1 MFQFSHQYIVFLGN
15 VNPLPHSP
23 AAKQSKLVGLRK
35 VVVEPSNL
43 VCSLLISI
51 EFNSVEE
58 PIRKMMRNVLK
69 RPLKIAIQRRYFHS
83 FSINFVFTTYFNWQ
97 NMPIYLFKCVNIV
110 VQSYIKCRQINSDL
124 IEYRNYIHLGRY
136 KLY

>member
-1 MFQFSHQYIVFLGN
+1 MPILVLFCMVWFGYVLDWFVID
-15 VNPLPHSP
+15 PHHISP

-58 PIRKMMRNVLK
+58 PIRKMMRQCVK
-69 RPLKIAIQRRYFHS
+69 RLLKIAI
-83 FSINFVFTTYFNWQ
+83 
-97 NMPIYLFKCVNIV
+97 
-110 VQSYIKCRQINSDL
+110 
-124 IEYRNYIHLGRY
+124 
-136 KLY
+136 

>member
-1 MFQFSHQYIVFLGN
+1 MGSKYRGFVDLSSLVRSRYFADFRSTSPCHYYYKVWTYKSFEMTNLF
-15 VNPLPHSP
+15 SP

-58 PIRKMMRNVLK
+58 PIRKMMRQCVK
-69 RPLKIAIQRRYFHS
+69 RPLKIAI
-83 FSINFVFTTYFNWQ
+83 
-97 NMPIYLFKCVNIV
+97 
-110 VQSYIKCRQINSDL
+110 
-124 IEYRNYIHLGRY
+124 
-136 KLY
+136 